1 MGQHKDKLINKR
13 SNRRWFGGLLL
24 GVGVSGI
31 LFTLYLG
38 ASVVIEAR
46 RRAEELLPFDDY
58 TSPLDSPKA
67 ILFWL
72 CVLLAF
78 LGCLGAGLV
87 VLKKGHNITLELKQT
102 DAEINRQLRVEEGL
116 REQRRSHA

>member
-38 ASVVIEAR
+38 ASAVIEAR

-58 TSPLDSPKA
+58 SSPLDSPKA
-67 ILFWL
+67 IIYWIV
-72 CVLLAF
+72 VLVAF
-78 LGCLGAGLV
+78 FACAAVGAAI
-87 VLKKGHNITLELKQT
+87 LKKGHDITLELKQT